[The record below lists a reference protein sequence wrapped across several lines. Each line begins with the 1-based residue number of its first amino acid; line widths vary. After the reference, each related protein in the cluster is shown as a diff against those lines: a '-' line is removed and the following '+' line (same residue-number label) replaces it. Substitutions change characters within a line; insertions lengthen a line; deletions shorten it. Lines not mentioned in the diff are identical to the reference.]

1 MTQQENIVTLTQ
13 TEGIATLIARLRKE
27 ESRCASVYI
36 IDAAIE
42 TIERLVNERDTARR
56 MYCVMAAQH
65 MYKSDNKCTAEHI
78 ANNMNWDC
86 YTNYTSQ
93 EQAQGDIK

>member
-1 MTQQENIVTLTQ
+1 MTEQENIVTLTQ
-13 TEGIATLIARLRKE
+13 SEGIATLISRLRKE

-56 MYCVMAAQH
+56 MYCSVVENSRPH
-65 MYKSDNKCTAEHI
+65 GTSAEDV
-78 ANNMNWDC
+78 AKQMNWDC
-86 YTNYTSQ
+86 YKKEETQ
-93 EQAQGDIK
+93 